1 MDASEPPGFITR
13 LPVIASLVAI
23 VFVTTQPAR
32 VASVGQEG
40 TRCVVYALATDNRN
54 LAVTDLTVADFTLKE
69 DGKPRQIVSVEP
81 ATVTAQVA
89 VLVDDNGSGI
99 FRYGL
104 GQFVQRV
111 QGRAD
116 VSLRVVTGQVRKI
129 TEYTDDLRSLSAG
142 LMELGVRPATPD
154 GGQLLEGISEA
165 AKELKRREAPRGV
178 ILALTVGG
186 EEQSP
191 LLARHVLDDLHA
203 SRAALFVLYAA
214 NAAVRNTAAAVK
226 PADLLAGNHNLDQVL
241 GDGPAQSGGRR
252 RDVIATQALLT
263 DLQDVATALNAQY
276 AITYL
281 RPPDRNPPQKM
292 QVSVQR
298 RGITVTA
305 PTRAPAR

>member
-1 MDASEPPGFITR
+1 MMRSTIVALHFAMALVT
-13 LPVIASLVAI
+13 SLAQAPS
-23 VFVTTQPAR
+23 TALR
-32 VASVGQEG
+32 AGQD
-40 TRCVVYALATDNRN
+40 TKCTVYALATDSRD
-54 LAVTDLTVADFTLKE
+54 LAVTDLTLADFTVKE
-69 DGKPRQIVSVEP
+69 DGKSRQIVSVEP
-81 ATVTAQVA
+81 ATATAQIA
-89 VLVDDNGSGI
+89 VLVDDNGTGI

-104 GQFVQRV
+104 GQFAQRL

-116 VSLRVVTGQVRKI
+116 ISIRVVTGQVRKI
-129 TEYTDDLRSLSAG
+129 TEYTDDQLSLADG
-142 LMELGVRPATPD
+142 IGQLGVRPATPD

-165 AKELKRREAPRGV
+165 ARELKTRESPRGV

-203 SRAALFVLYAA
+203 SRAALFVIYA
-214 NAAVRNTAAAVK
+214 NSSAVRATSPVNK
-226 PADLLAGNHNLDQVL
+226 PADLLSGNHNLDQVL
-241 GDGPAQSGGRR
+241 GDGPTQSGGRR

-263 DLQDVATALNAQY
+263 DLQGIVTQLNAQY

-298 RGITVTA
+298 RGVTITA
-305 PTRAPAR
+305 PSRAPAR